1 MHHHHAQKTEKNK
14 TIEYI
19 INLRRPL
26 ISMVTGVFMA
36 LLLFYGVLCSLC
48 IWPLTLVIIST
59 EDEIGALYLEYF
71 TNNINGEDEIGA
83 LYLEYF
89 TNNINSED
97 EIGALYLEYFTNNIN
112 GCQITKEGGKK
123 RLVI

>member
-1 MHHHHAQKTEKNK
+1 
-14 TIEYI
+14 
-19 INLRRPL
+19 
-26 ISMVTGVFMA
+26 
-36 LLLFYGVLCSLC
+36 
-48 IWPLTLVIIST
+48 
-59 EDEIGALYLEYF
+59 LYLEYF